1 MFTKFTE
8 DIEVIGGPNGL
19 PDKPLE
25 GPDALDTA
33 QLKSKFDYSG
43 LKCQE
48 FINDWIE
55 AIAAGTAAA
64 NIGAKTSGGQNTTLQ
79 AVLDTL
85 LTRTD
90 GDVSVEY
97 NGTLTTSDWTAS
109 EGDVAPYTQ
118 EVTISGV
125 LATDSPII
133 DLVASDT
140 YSTAVSEDEAWSKIY
155 KAVADSGTI
164 TFYAKDEPTVAL
176 NFKARCIRK

>member
-1 MFTKFTE
+1 MFAKFTE
-8 DIEVIGGPNGL
+8 ELTTIADL
-19 PDKPLE
+19 PDKPLD
-25 GPDALDTA
+25 GVDGLSPDE
-33 QLKSKFDYSG
+33 LKAKFDEDPNK
-43 LKCQE
+43 LKD
-48 FINDWIE
+48 FINDWID
-55 AIAAGTAAA
+55 AIAAGTAAS

-97 NGTLTTSDWTAS
+97 NDTLTTSDWRAS

-133 DLVASDT
+133 DLVASET
-140 YSTAVSEDEAWSKIY
+140 YSTAVAEDEAWSKIY
-155 KAVADSGTI
+155 KAVAGLGTI
-164 TFYAKDEPTVAL
+164 TFYAKEEPTVAL
-176 NFKARCIRK
+176 TFKARCIRK

>member
-25 GPDALDTA
+25 GAGAITVA
-33 QLKSKFDYSG
+33 QLKSKFDYAGSR
-43 LKCQE
+43 LKS
-48 FINDWIE
+48 FINSLID
-55 AIAAGTAAA
+55 ALAAGTAAA

-97 NGTLTTSDWTAS
+97 NGTLTASGWTAS
-109 EGDVAPYTQ
+109 EGNVAPYWQ
-118 EVTISGV
+118 EVSISGV

-133 DLVASDT
+133 DLVASNT
-140 YSTAVSEDEAWSKIY
+140 YTDAVVQDEQWGQIY
-155 KAVADSGTI
+155 KAVATAGKI
-164 TFYAKDEPTVAL
+164 TFYAKTAPTVAL
-176 NFKARCIRK
+176 TFKARCIRK